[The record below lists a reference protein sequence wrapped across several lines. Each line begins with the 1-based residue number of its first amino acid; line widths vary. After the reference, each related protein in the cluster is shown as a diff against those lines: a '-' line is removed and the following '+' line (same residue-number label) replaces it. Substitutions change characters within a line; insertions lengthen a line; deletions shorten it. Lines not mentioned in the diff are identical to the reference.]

1 MYRVLIV
8 DDEEMITDS
17 LASMLEGTKR
27 YELDVYKAYS
37 GAEALLLLG
46 KYQFDIV
53 ISDICMPGMN
63 GISLAESIRQ
73 RWPLC
78 HVIFQTGYDEFQYAR
93 QAIEQKVTHYILK
106 SEGDEILLNAIGDC
120 IRSIDCDADMQD
132 TLSRAR
138 EEADLYRAILRRNL
152 IQTQIYGQIRPT
164 SHTERAFKKLN
175 ITLNLNQPVMLLA
188 GHCSQELTDELFLA
202 ISLILQEKVSYA
214 VRSEAAWMNRQTAIW
229 VLQPPKQEAEAFRH
243 AQAVIKGMA
252 ESVCRAITQ
261 TLAVSI
267 SFVFQEKPVFWDQLS
282 QPFEELKY
290 IASSLLRPDS
300 SIALAGVEYFKGGD
314 EGSDGQNEADLEKS
328 FINRLMTY
336 MTEHIDG
343 DLSLCTLSEKLH
355 LNPSYLSRRFKE
367 LTGKNLTEAIL
378 EIRMETACRLL
389 RTTSFRISEI
399 AQMVGYETAANFSRV
414 FKKSM
419 KVTPRE
425 FRDEEGIIQ

>member
-17 LASMLEGTKR
+17 LANMLEETGR

-37 GAEALLLLG
+37 GTEALLLLG
-46 KYQFDIV
+46 RYQFDIV
-53 ISDICMPGMN
+53 ISDICMPGIN

-73 RWPLC
+73 KWPLC
-78 HVIFQTGYDEFQYAR
+78 HVIFQTGYDEFQYAK

-120 IRSIDCDADMQD
+120 IQSIECDADMQD
-132 TLSRAR
+132 TLSKAK
-138 EEADLYRAILRRNL
+138 EEANLYKAMFCRNL
-152 IQTQIYGQIRPT
+152 VQTQIYGQSRPT
-164 SHTERAFKKLN
+164 SHTERTFKKLG
-175 ITLNLNQPVMLLA
+175 ITLTLNQPVMLLA
-188 GHCSQELTDELFLA
+188 GRCSQELTEELLLA
-202 ISLILQEKVSYA
+202 ASLILREKVSYA
-214 VRSEAAWMNRQTAIW
+214 VRSEAAWMDRQTAIW
-229 VLQPPKQEAEAFRH
+229 VLQPLKPEAEAFRQ
-243 AQAVIKGMA
+243 AQTVVKGMA
-252 ESVCRAITQ
+252 EGVCRAITQ
-261 TLAVSI
+261 TLEISI
-267 SFVFQEKPVFWDQLS
+267 SFVFREQPVFWDQILS
-282 QPFEELKY
+282 PFEELKY
-290 IASSLLRPDS
+290 MASSLLKPDS
-300 SIALAGVEYFKGGD
+300 SIALAGVEYFKDGAED
-314 EGSDGQNEADLEKS
+314 SDGQNEAELEKS
-328 FINRLMTY
+328 FISRLMAY

-378 EIRMETACRLL
+378 EIRMEKACHLL
-389 RTTSFRISEI
+389 RTTSLRISEI

-419 KVTPRE
+419 EVTPRE

>member
-17 LASMLEGTKR
+17 LANMLEETGR

-37 GAEALLLLG
+37 GTEALLLLG
-46 KYQFDIV
+46 RYQFDIV
-53 ISDICMPGMN
+53 ISDICMPGIN

-73 RWPLC
+73 KWPLC
-78 HVIFQTGYDEFQYAR
+78 HVIFQTGYDEFQYAK

-120 IRSIDCDADMQD
+120 IQSIECDADMQD
-132 TLSRAR
+132 TLSKAK
-138 EEADLYRAILRRNL
+138 EEANLYKAMFCRNL
-152 IQTQIYGQIRPT
+152 VQTQIYGQSRPT
-164 SHTERAFKKLN
+164 SHTERTFKKLG
-175 ITLNLNQPVMLLA
+175 ITLTLNQPVMLLA
-188 GHCSQELTDELFLA
+188 GRCSQELTEELLLA
-202 ISLILQEKVSYA
+202 ASLILREKVSYA
-214 VRSEAAWMNRQTAIW
+214 VRSEAAWMDRQTAIW
-229 VLQPPKQEAEAFRH
+229 VLQPLKPETEAFRQ
-243 AQAVIKGMA
+243 AQTVVKGMA
-252 ESVCRAITQ
+252 EGVCRAITQ
-261 TLAVSI
+261 TLEISI
-267 SFVFQEKPVFWDQLS
+267 SFVFREQPVFWDQILS
-282 QPFEELKY
+282 PFEELKY
-290 IASSLLRPDS
+290 MASSLLKPDS
-300 SIALAGVEYFKGGD
+300 SIALAGVEYFKDGAED
-314 EGSDGQNEADLEKS
+314 SDGQNEAELEKS
-328 FINRLMTY
+328 FISRLMAY

-378 EIRMETACRLL
+378 EIRMEKACHLL
-389 RTTSFRISEI
+389 RTTSLRISEI

-419 KVTPRE
+419 EVTPRE